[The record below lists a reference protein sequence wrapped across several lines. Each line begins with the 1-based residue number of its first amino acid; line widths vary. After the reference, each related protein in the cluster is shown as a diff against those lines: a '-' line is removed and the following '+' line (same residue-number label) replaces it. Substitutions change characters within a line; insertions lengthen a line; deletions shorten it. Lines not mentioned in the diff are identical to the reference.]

1 MGKQK
6 KLQLKL
12 TDRNGKTKLMNAKQG
27 VTIEEVE
34 EIMENEVYGGYAVY
48 AAVIVDG
55 EIYSELEV

>member
-1 MGKQK
+1 MKI
-6 KLQLKL
+6 QLKVI
-12 TDRNGKTKLMNAKQG
+12 DPSGKTKLMNAKPG
-27 VTIEEVE
+27 VTIGEIE